1 MKRILSLLLALAL
14 ALSLAACAASEST
27 EETAAE
33 SKAETAEAAQPET
46 TEVAETVETDEPE
59 EAIPATRKF
68 TDSVGRTVELPAEVT
83 KVAVSG
89 PMAQIVLF
97 ALCPD
102 KLVGIANEWDPSAAE
117 YLDTEYY
124 NLPLLGQ
131 LYGGQEAMNV
141 ETLLASG
148 AQVVIDVGEPKDT
161 IVEDLDQLQDQCGVP
176 FVHISA
182 TTETMGDAY
191 RQLGELLGMEEEAE
205 TLAAY
210 CDNTYAMVKDIAGSV
225 EKKKLL
231 YITGT
236 QGLNVIAQGSYHAE
250 IIDLLSDNQAEI
262 IDLLSD
268 NQAVV
273 DAPSSK
279 GTGNEVSMEQILLW
293 DPEVIIFAPDS
304 YYDAAAD
311 DPAYAQMAAIRNGF
325 YYETPQGPYNW
336 MGFPPSVQRYLGMLW
351 MAKLLYPEV
360 ADYDLKTEVQT
371 YFDLFYHSDLSD
383 EQYEALVAN
392 SIGKQVY
399 FE

>member
-1 MKRILSLLLALAL
+1 MKRLLSLLLALTL
-14 ALSLAACAASEST
+14 VLGLAACTQSAD
-27 EETAAE
+27 
-33 SKAETAEAAQPET
+33 EAQEPTQP
-46 TEVAETVETDEPE
+46 AETVNEEAPDTSEPAAEDADEPQVPE
-59 EAIPATRKF
+59 TVSF
-68 TDSVGRTVELPAEVT
+68 TDSVGRTVEVPGQIT

-102 KLVGIANEWDPSAAE
+102 KLVGIANAWDPSAEE

-161 IVEDLDQLQDQCGVP
+161 IVEDLDQLQEQCGVP

-182 TTETMGDAY
+182 TIETMGDAY
-191 RQLGELLGMEEEAE
+191 RKLGELLGMTDEAE

-210 CDNTYAMVKDIAGSV
+210 CEDTYAMVKDIAGSV

-231 YITGT
+231 YVTGT
-236 QGLNVIAQGSYHAE
+236 EGLNVIAQGSYH
-250 IIDLLSDNQAEI
+250 AEI

-293 DPEVIIFAPDS
+293 DPEVIIFAPGS
-304 YYDAAAD
+304 YYASAAD
-311 DPAYAQMAAIRNGF
+311 DPAYAQMQAIQNGY
-325 YYETPQGPYNW
+325 YYEVPMGPYNW

-351 MAKLLYPEV
+351 MAKLLYPQA
-360 ADYDLKTEVQT
+360 ADYDLKAEVQE
-371 YFDLFYHSDLSD
+371 YFNLFYHCDLSD